1 MEGCGFHVAFRGDV
15 HWDIMGYRGFLYW
28 GLPKNGWF
36 VMQHPIFLIDDLWG
50 TLIFRNRH
58 VVGFNGYF
66 MKVYRDA
73 VERKYQT

>member
-1 MEGCGFHVAFRGDV
+1 MAAKSCITKWMVCNATSD
-15 HWDIMGYRGFLYW
+15 
-28 GLPKNGWF
+28 
-36 VMQHPIFLIDDLWG
+36 FLIDDLWG